1 MGDQT
6 VAKREAQEA
15 LLEQLFPPLPRFEI
29 VSGRTALLVID
40 MQYLDAHPDYGLGR
54 RARELGIFHLLEGY
68 FERVRIVTANIQ
80 RLLAAAR
87 ANGVEVIHVVIAP
100 NTEDARD
107 CSEVSRMLEIRPPRS
122 SREAAILDELKPQGD
137 EIVLNKITS
146 SAFTSTP
153 LDLILRN
160 LGIDTLILTGVVTNG
175 CVETTARDARDL
187 GYRVIL
193 VTDACTALTESAH
206 AQALR
211 HLTRTRGNGRTT
223 DQVVAEIEAGRR
235 EPAAPGPLPALA
247 PGQ

>member
-1 MGDQT
+1 MGDQAT
-6 VAKREAQEA
+6 PERGAQEA
-15 LLEQLFPPLPRFEI
+15 LLERLFPPLPRFEI
-29 VSGRTALLVID
+29 VPGRTALLVID

-68 FERVRIVTANIQ
+68 FQRVRAVTANIQ

-87 ANGVEVIHVVIAP
+87 AHGIEVIHVVIAP

-107 CSEVSRMLEIRPPRS
+107 CSAVSRALEIRPPRS
-122 SREAAILDELKPQGD
+122 SPETAILEELKPQGD
-137 EIVLNKITS
+137 EIVLTKITS

-193 VTDACTALTESAH
+193 VTDACAALTESAH
-206 AQALR
+206 EQALR

-223 DQVVAEIEAGRR
+223 AEVVAEIAARR
-235 EPAAPGPLPALA
+235 ARSAADPLPTLA